1 MAPFLRHVTA
11 RMEAAAAE
19 GEKRQERREVE
30 VEVEV
35 FFAHDT
41 TLLPTVALLDLIRVR
56 REAASVRLFVHLGCG
71 NQQHPTP

>member
-11 RMEAAAAE
+11 RMDAAATAGAAAIE
-19 GEKRQERREVE
+19 NRHR
-30 VEVEV
+30 EVEV

-56 REAASVRLFVHLGCG
+56 FFWRFALAAG
-71 NQQHPTP
+71 